1 MGRLA
6 RELLAVSEPGA
17 ATLVPAMEAWY
28 GVRAPHTEVRH
39 GPEQLEHLE
48 LLQYQ
53 EYLEYLE
60 YMGQL

>member
-28 GVRAPHTEVRH
+28 GARAPHTEVRY
-39 GPEQLEHLE
+39 GPR
-48 LLQYQ
+48 
-53 EYLEYLE
+53 YLEYLE
-60 YMGQL
+60 HTG